1 VIRAWE
7 ALRAAWAGEPLGDG
21 LDRWYHGAVAAAILV
36 LPSGYAGYVMAA
48 LLALI
53 VVDLATG
60 RFRWVPV
67 SFEKAA
73 GALVAA
79 ALASGLASAWRWPS
93 TGLAGL
99 FGLMLLVTIY
109 PAARLLRG
117 RPRVVR
123 WWAGV
128 WVAGGAVAA
137 AWGIARA
144 VVFWPNGASTPAL
157 GENALG
163 TSLIAVIA
171 LVLGGWTVWNAP
183 RARGVLAAVLIASVA
198 ALELTWSRAA
208 WGAAALA
215 AAITIALAPRQKAAL
230 IALSVISVVVATWTV
245 GAGRQI
251 LERHLGTLTLEA
263 NYDRVAIWKAAVRMW
278 RDHPVLGTGYGS
290 FATVWPDYE
299 PDPALYGKPT
309 AHNLVLNFAAE
320 TGTVGLAAF
329 VALVGS
335 GLRGLWNRVRG
346 SRGDPASD
354 GLWAGLFAAA
364 VGVLAQQIFDGT
376 VMSWHVGYGLI
387 LLFTLG
393 GLRG

>member
-1 VIRAWE
+1 MSRFLE
-7 ALRAAWAGEPLGDG
+7 ALHAAGTPREPAGA
-21 LDRWYHGAVAAAILV
+21 LDRWYCGAVATAILA
-36 LPSGYAGYVMAA
+36 LPSGYSGYVMAA
-48 LLALI
+48 LLALV
-53 VVDLATG
+53 VVDVATG

-67 SFEKAA
+67 SFGRAA
-73 GALVAA
+73 AALVAA

-93 TGLAGL
+93 TGLAVL

-109 PAARLLRG
+109 PTARVLGG
-117 RPRVVR
+117 RPEVVR
-123 WWAGV
+123 WWTGI
-128 WVAGGAVAA
+128 WVVGGALAA
-137 AWGIARA
+137 GWGIARA
-144 VVFWPNGASTPAL
+144 VLHWPNGASTPAL

-163 TSLIAVIA
+163 TNLIAVIA
-171 LVLGGWTVWNAP
+171 LALGGWTVWSAP
-183 RARGVLAAVLIASVA
+183 RVRGALAATLILLVI

-208 WGAAALA
+208 WGAAIIA
-215 AAITIALAPRQKAAL
+215 AAVAIALAPRQKAAL
-230 IALSVISVVVATWTV
+230 IALSVVSVAVATWTV

-251 LERHLGTLTLEA
+251 LEYHLGTLTLEA
-263 NYDRVAIWKAAVRMW
+263 NYDRVAIWKAAFKMW

-290 FATVWPDYE
+290 FATVWPQYE

-329 VALVGS
+329 LAVVGS
-335 GLRGLWNRVRG
+335 GLWGLWSRVRS
-346 SRGDPASD
+346 SRGDPSSD
-354 GLWAGLFAAA
+354 GLWTGLFAAT

-393 GLRG
+393 GIRG